1 MNIFDNIYYKQNIL
15 QNNINISINNQNT
28 NQNDISHQKVGEEIM
43 YQKVDQE
50 ILSHQKVNQKILSH
64 QKVDQEILSH
74 QKVNQKILSHQK
86 VNEEILSHQTVNEEI
101 MSHQTVNEEI
111 MSHQTV
117 NEEIMN
123 EKVDE
128 EIMNEKVDEE
138 IMNEKVDEEIMN
150 EKVGEQYRFQYE
162 MGLNNILLKSNIN
175 DIICEENID
184 IFNPNDDREW
194 MIDNC
199 NIGKKDN
206 EWLELDNFAE
216 TNSDIDEIIYNNND
230 KNIFFSEEEIEN
242 DNEEDAWDAA
252 INDNHFIIN
261 NKIIRIFPIL
271 KNTNNYS
278 KLLIDEES
286 FSYITIREVAELTSK
301 IICHHLI
308 KYNINPQKIK
318 LTDYTSGVG
327 GNVLSFSKYFSH
339 ILAIEIDKTRAEYLE
354 NNINVYNLKN
364 ITVINDSAINYHENR
379 LLEDNPNVIFID
391 PPWGGN
397 DYKNNDILKIKL
409 GDFYIEELV
418 MDIFKKFSNNHKIN
432 SSDNYSNKF
441 VVLKLP
447 KNFDIENFY
456 FFLKNNNDINFYIIS
471 SYLYILN
478 KMLLLVCEFNKI
490 Y

>member
-50 ILSHQKVNQKILSH
+50 ILSH

-128 EIMNEKVDEE
+128 EIMNEKVGEE
-138 IMNEKVDEEIMN
+138 
-150 EKVGEQYRFQYE
+150 YRFQYE